1 MSWKTIQNYTRLVLA
16 MIFALALLWSGVA
29 LAGTTWVDEVW
40 NMVMFEKASHPES
53 NFDPYLQ
60 KLDRIRTGLDRE
72 DPRIVKIET
81 DRFLKMLIDRKH
93 GINDVAA
100 DEIYNFLQSVRPAE
114 LNDSTAATSP
124 IELSPDTERPISVPD
139 HTINTPYQGG
149 QVCEAEGCDYW
160 LDDVY
165 DPGAA
170 G

>member
-1 MSWKTIQNYTRLVLA
+1 MLV
-16 MIFALALLWSGVA
+16 
-29 LAGTTWVDEVW
+29 
-40 NMVMFEKASHPES
+40 
-53 NFDPYLQ
+53 
-60 KLDRIRTGLDRE
+60 
-72 DPRIVKIET
+72 
-81 DRFLKMLIDRKH
+81 DRKH

-100 DEIYNFLQSVRPAE
+100 DEIYNFVQSVRPAE

-149 QVCEAEGCDYW
+149 KACEAEGCDYW

>member
-1 MSWKTIQNYTRLVLA
+1 MICKTIQSDTRLVLA
-16 MIFALALLWSGVA
+16 MISVVVVMSSGVA
-29 LAGTTWVDEVW
+29 FADTTWVDEVW
-40 NMVMFEKASHPES
+40 NMVMFEKASYPGS

-72 DPRIVKIET
+72 DQRIVKMET
-81 DRFLKMLIDRKH
+81 DRFLKMLADRKH

-100 DEIYNFLQSVRPAE
+100 DEIYNFVLSVRPAE
-114 LNDSTAATSP
+114 SSDSTAATSP
-124 IELSPDTERPISVPD
+124 IELGPDTERPISVPD

-149 QVCEAEGCDYW
+149 KTCGSEGCDYW